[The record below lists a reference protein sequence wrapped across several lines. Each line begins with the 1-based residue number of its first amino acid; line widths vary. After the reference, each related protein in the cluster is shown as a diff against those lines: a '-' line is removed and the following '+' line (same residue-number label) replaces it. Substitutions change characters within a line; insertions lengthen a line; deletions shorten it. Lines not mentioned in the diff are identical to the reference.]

1 MKAGKTYMLMKT
13 AVIRSCQ
20 SQVPVAVM
28 TQTTATDMKMMAKK
42 MGLSIPEPV
51 VVRGKFKRVDRLSY
65 DYLDAGG
72 V

>member
-1 MKAGKTYMLMKT
+1 MKSGGTYMLMKT

-20 SQVPVAVM
+20 QQKPVAVL
-28 TQTTATDMKMMAKK
+28 TQTTATDMKILAKK

-51 VVRGKFKRVDRLSY
+51 VVRGKFKRHDGLSY
-65 DYLDAGG
+65 DYLDNGG